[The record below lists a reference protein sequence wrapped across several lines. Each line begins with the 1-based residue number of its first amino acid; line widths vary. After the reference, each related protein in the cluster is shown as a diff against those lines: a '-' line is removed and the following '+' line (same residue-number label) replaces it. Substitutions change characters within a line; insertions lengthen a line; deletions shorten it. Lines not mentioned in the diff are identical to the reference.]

1 MLGDVRLG
9 SVCLNQ
15 FKGNLVLMGRAVHV
29 RQGLAR
35 IGMSKYGY
43 IGWVKRDKV
52 RYVYSKFAKAK
63 YTD

>member
-35 IGMSKYGY
+35 IGMSNYGY
-43 IGWVKRDKV
+43 IG
-52 RYVYSKFAKAK
+52 
-63 YTD
+63 